1 LFGDADMNHLEK
13 SFTKLQYGNLVKK
26 VFLNEVTQETPEILQ
41 IELESLQKHPLDQ
54 NVRFIGE

>member
-1 LFGDADMNHLEK
+1 MNDLEK
-13 SFTKLQYGNLVKK
+13 SFTKLQYRNLVKK

-54 NVRFIGE
+54 NVRVI